1 MSTDLITNIIA
12 PSIGV
17 VFNNGMWL
25 AAFPE
30 VVESLKQGNLGDLNP
45 LPFSMA
51 FANTLLWTLYA
62 QIGDA
67 NLFIFF
73 GNFLGIG
80 LGFWYTS
87 SALYLLG
94 RKSVQIEAGLEESD
108 ENLIVYRNMSYVF
121 GICGAMIT
129 VAFSFFLN
137 GFDASDDIK
146 RYVIGGT
153 ANVTAIMYFVLPGYT
168 IKTVLKTKDASSISR
183 NMTIAN
189 FMNCFCWTVYGF
201 AVNDPFIYGPNV
213 TGKLQLVV

>member
-1 MSTDLITNIIA
+1 MSTDLLTNTIA

-30 VVESLKQGNLGDLNP
+30 VSEALKYGNLGELNP

-62 QIGDA
+62 QIGDV
-67 NLFIFF
+67 NYFIFM

-80 LGFWYTS
+80 LGFWYTT

-94 RKSVQIEAGLEESD
+94 RKSVQIEAGIEKPD
-108 ENLIVYRNMSYVF
+108 DNLDTYRNLSYVF
-121 GICGAMIT
+121 GICGASIS

-137 GFDASDDIK
+137 GFGADDDMK

-153 ANVTAIMYFVLPGYT
+153 ANITAIMYFVLPGYT
-168 IKTVLKTKDASSISR
+168 IKEVISNKDASSISK
-183 NMTIAN
+183 NMAIAN
-189 FMNCFCWTVYGF
+189 FMNCLCWTIYGLS
-201 AVNDPFIYGPNV
+201 VNDPFIYGPNLA
-213 TGKLQLVV
+213 GK